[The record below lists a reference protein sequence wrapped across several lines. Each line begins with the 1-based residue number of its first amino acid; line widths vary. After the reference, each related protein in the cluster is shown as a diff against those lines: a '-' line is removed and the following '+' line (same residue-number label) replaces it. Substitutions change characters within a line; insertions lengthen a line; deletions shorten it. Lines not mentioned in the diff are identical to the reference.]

1 MFTYRGRNI
10 CQKRSANESRYLQN
24 KIVFCLALEMED
36 RDGKKPFIIPKTHTS
51 NNGMEYG
58 LFIGKDG
65 ELFSVFVEV
74 LINEKPDSRNVTDLF
89 NDIRS
94 CALEAQFDFRQ
105 SGCKSCDTIRNP
117 KLQKLYK

>member
-1 MFTYRGRNI
+1 
-10 CQKRSANESRYLQN
+10 
-24 KIVFCLALEMED
+24 MED

-51 NNGMEYG
+51 TNGMSY
-58 LFIGKDG
+58 IGKDR
-65 ELFSVFVEV
+65 ELLLFVFVIEV

-105 SGCKSCDTIRNP
+105 NGCKSCDTIRNP